1 MVSVPCVTTLFHPAG
16 RKRGVL
22 VGWGREGGITCGKI
36 VFDTGYPES
45 FGGKLSP
52 LPKPANI
59 LFMQMF
65 LARVGKPV

>member
-1 MVSVPCVTTLFHPAG
+1 
-16 RKRGVL
+16 VL

-52 LPKPANI
+52 LHEADKELAGAN
-59 LFMQMF
+59 LRRLWSLTLEGFM
-65 LARVGKPV
+65 LRVSAGN